1 MKKILFLICALCSM
15 SAMAQDVIIKQNG
28 DEIQCKLLEV
38 GSEEI
43 KYKRWTNLNGP
54 TFIEER
60 DDVFMIKYEN
70 GEKNVFGVKPT
81 AQQNATLNSSQA
93 VTLFSLRYDKD
104 SESGLVSGGKEIPT
118 NYAQSIMGNE
128 WNDFVHFKE
137 KREKGKHLLVWGIIC
152 RGLSTGTTIAGICT
166 EEIPFF
172 AVSGGL
178 RLTSTTLMATG
189 IVNMAKGQHGCRRLV
204 EQHTSQPTGFNPEF
218 DFGIGANAISL
229 RISF

>member
-1 MKKILFLICALCSM
+1 M

-60 DDVFMIKYEN
+60 NDVFMIKYEN
-70 GEKNVFGVKPT
+70 GEKDVFGVKPT
-81 AQQNATLNSSQA
+81 AQQKATLNSSQA

-118 NYAQSIMGNE
+118 NYAQSIMGND

-189 IVNMAKGQHGCRRLV
+189 IVNMAKGQHGCRHLV

>member
-1 MKKILFLICALCSM
+1 MKKVLFLICALCSM
-15 SAMAQDVIIKQNG
+15 SAMAQDIIIKQNG

-60 DDVFMIKYEN
+60 NDVFMIKYQN
-70 GEKNVFGVKPT
+70 GEKDVFGVKPT
-81 AQQNATLNSSQA
+81 AQQKATLNSSQA

-204 EQHTSQPTGFNPEF
+204 EQHTSQPTGFNPKF